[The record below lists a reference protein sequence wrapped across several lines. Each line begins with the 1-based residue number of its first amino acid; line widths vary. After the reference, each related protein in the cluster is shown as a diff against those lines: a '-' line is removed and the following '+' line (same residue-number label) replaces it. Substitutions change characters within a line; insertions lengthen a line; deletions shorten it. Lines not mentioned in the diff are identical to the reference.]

1 MARIQEDFSTLIVI
15 ATNLDSVPTC
25 DSSLKHNCETRPSIK
40 IENVPIVFS
49 TEQVNAMIAAWDR
62 CHLTAARRTIDDGTS
77 KCSSTIPFEPSRQTR
92 ASTVPSPSPAPA
104 KFQRK
109 RISVELLK
117 QL

>member
-77 KCSSTIPFEPSRQTR
+77 KCSSTIPFEPSRQMR
-92 ASTVPSPSPAPA
+92 DSNVPSARPAPA